1 MTKFRLKKEFHE
13 SIKNLFHDDYANKLI
28 RLKECQDFFI
38 DRGFPLDK
46 IEKVEEITPI
56 EELFNLLSMHF
67 KEVAN
72 NNVVDKEYW
81 IEKTNKFRCDSII
94 EVIRVFVDYVN
105 KKQPS
110 YGHIPD
116 EWIRDFAVEYNE
128 LIVYKS
134 SGDDYS
140 KGLDDGIKYVH
151 NVSLKDA
158 QEIIYDSLPSYQRIK
173 ELLEDEGLTH
183 EEKILFRNGAK
194 WLRDYLQ
201 EQIIKG

>member
-1 MTKFRLKKEFHE
+1 MKFRIKKEYHE
-13 SIKNLFHDDYANKLI
+13 TIRNLFHGDYANKLI

-38 DRGFPLDK
+38 DRGFALDK
-46 IEKVEEITPI
+46 IEKVEETTPI

-94 EVIRVFVDYVN
+94 DVIRIFVDYVN

-116 EWIRDFAVEYNE
+116 EWIRDFAIEDNE

-134 SGDDYS
+134 SGDDYV
-140 KGLDDGIKYVH
+140 KGWEDGIEYAR
-151 NVSLKDA
+151 SLSPKEA
-158 QEIIYDSLPSYQRIK
+158 QEIIYDSLPSYQKIEDMLK
-173 ELLEDEGLTH
+173 DEELTEQE
-183 EEKILFRNGAK
+183 IVLFKNGAK

-201 EQIIKG
+201 EQIIKE

>member
-46 IEKVEEITPI
+46 IEKVGEITPI

-94 EVIRVFVDYVN
+94 DVIRVFVDYVN

-116 EWIRDFAVEYNE
+116 EWIRDFVVEDNE

-140 KGLDDGIKYVH
+140 KGLDDGIYYQQ
-151 NVSLKDA
+151 SLAYKKGWDIVNNA
-158 QEIIYDSLPSYQRIK
+158 LPSYQKIEDMLKDEELTQK
-173 ELLEDEGLTH
+173 EITIFKD
-183 EEKILFRNGAK
+183 GAK

-201 EQIIKG
+201 EQIIKE

>member
-46 IEKVEEITPI
+46 IEKVQEITPI

-67 KEVAN
+67 KEVAK

-94 EVIRVFVDYVN
+94 EVLISFVDYVN

-110 YGHIPD
+110 YGHIPN
-116 EWIRDFAVEYNE
+116 EWIRDFAVKDNE

-140 KGLDDGIKYVH
+140 KGLDDGIEYA
-151 NVSLKDA
+151 NSLSLKDA
-158 QEIIYDSLPSYQRIK
+158 KEIIYDSLPSYQRIE

-183 EEKILFRNGAK
+183 QEIVLFKNGAK

-201 EQIIKG
+201 EQIIKE